1 MLPACLSLLYSL
13 LFLLEPVSDALSI
26 HHFFSAD
33 FFIFCAG
40 CFIIM
45 ILFLCCIKFLIK
57 CLYRVKIMFFHDR
70 GKPLFHIGN
79 LFVKTV
85 NLLL

>member
-13 LFLLEPVSDALSI
+13 LFLLEPVSDTLSI

-33 FFIFCAG
+33 FFILCAG

-45 ILFLCCIKFLIK
+45 F
-57 CLYRVKIMFFHDR
+57 
-70 GKPLFHIGN
+70 PLLHG
-79 LFVKTV
+79 L
-85 NLLL
+85 